1 MTNLNFMKMMREKF
15 DIEDAI
21 DIMLVS
27 GFRVSFCWSGSQLS
41 AVQHFTRWGLVIE
54 LFVNILCTFDFSPTF
69 LHCGTQTL
77 NQDWHLTHSAPI
89 WNVIVSA
96 AHDVCLSKRA
106 PRQQQ
111 GKNLSFPKK
120 RRKMGLEKNF
130 SLNRDCCLQTSIF
143 ANPNLSKPPKITHS
157 NDNNIRNNKKYILPW
172 SSFHRNVCA
181 ACRCGTGAAKPHQAH
196 RAPVRFT

>member
-143 ANPNLSKPPKITHS
+143 ANPNLSKPVTSLPNCKYAGKIF
-157 NDNNIRNNKKYILPW
+157 L
-172 SSFHRNVCA
+172 FL
-181 ACRCGTGAAKPHQAH
+181 AKEHTVNAQSH
-196 RAPVRFT
+196 KLTYHTIISLMM